1 MWIQGLKSTKED
13 AGKLGQSGVQKFKTF
28 PQEIDP
34 ETNELLKNE
43 NASWFKALTEINH
56 CS

>member
-1 MWIQGLKSTKED
+1 MWIQGLESTKED

-43 NASWFKALTEINH
+43 NATWFKALTEIIH